1 MARIPTL
8 NTPEE
13 LSNEQRKAYDMIS
26 ATRGGVRG
34 PFAILLHN
42 PELAERTAHLGA
54 YIRFESRISTQIYI
68 VAALVTARIMDSE
81 FEFSTN
87 AEHGKDAGLS
97 ESVIAAIRERTAPKG
112 LNEEESLVFRVGTEL
127 LTGKYRISPET
138 FEEALKFYGRQGLI
152 DLVAT
157 FGYYSHIACILN
169 AFEMEPRPGHPPLP
183 M

>member
-8 NTPEE
+8 KKPEG
-13 LSNEQRKAYDMIS
+13 LSDAQRKAYDMIS

-34 PFAILLHN
+34 PFTILLHN

-54 YIRFESRISTQIYI
+54 YIRFESRLKTQICA
-68 VAALVTARIMDSE
+68 VAALITARIMDCE
-81 FEFSTN
+81 FEFSGN
-87 AEHGKDAGLS
+87 AEHGKKAGLN

-112 LNEEESLVFRVGTEL
+112 LNEEETLVFRVGTEL
-127 LTGKYRISPET
+127 LTGKRRISSET
-138 FEEALKFYGRQGLI
+138 FEAALKFYGRQGLI

-157 FGYYSHIACILN
+157 FGYYSHISCILN
-169 AFEMEPRPGHPPLP
+169 AFEMEPHPDHPPLP